1 MLSLED
7 ARLKIVSAAAPL
19 PSEFAGIGFAL
30 GRFVAEP
37 IRAPIDI
44 PRFDNSAMDG
54 YAVRSIDL
62 QAASS
67 DNPATLV
74 NVGNIPA
81 GKSIQHELTP
91 GQCVRIFTGSPLPSG
106 ADAVVMQE
114 DTERTGDKVLFREPA
129 RPLENVRLKGEDVKN
144 GTVILEAGQR
154 INPARLG
161 LLSACGIASVPVIR
175 KPVVALVATGSELR
189 EAGAELAPGEIYES
203 NRVLLA
209 GLLEGIAEVKVYP
222 IVPDDLSKSIEI
234 LREAFASADV
244 VISSGGVSVGEFD
257 YVKEAFTKLGGRI
270 DLWRIAIRPG
280 KPFVYGLLDGKF
292 LFGLPG
298 NPVSAMVSFLLLV
311 RPAILKLAGSQMLDL
326 PILPGELTREIAN
339 SSDRRHFMRVRW
351 RDGKVY
357 TTGPQASHMIGLLG
371 ESNGL
376 LDVPP
381 KSQIPSGSIVP
392 VQLWQ
397 LSEL

>member
-7 ARLKIVSAAAPL
+7 ARLKIVSAAASL
-19 PSEFAGIGFAL
+19 PSEFAAVGTAL
-30 GRFVAEP
+30 SRFVAEP

-67 DNPATLV
+67 DTPATLV
-74 NVGNIPA
+74 NVGTIPA
-81 GKSIQHELTP
+81 GKSIQHEVTA
-91 GQCVRIFTGSPLPSG
+91 GRCVRIFTGSPLPSG

-114 DTERTGDKVLFREPA
+114 DTERAGDKVIFREPA
-129 RPLENVRLKGEDVKN
+129 RPLENVRLKGEDVKG

>member
-19 PSEFAGIGFAL
+19 PSEFAGIGSAL

-203 NRVLLA
+203 NRVLLS

-280 KPFVYGLLDGKF
+280 KPFVYGLMDGKF

-326 PILPGELTREIAN
+326 PVLPGELTREIAN